1 MVRPLLLEAVSVA
14 GSVGYPLLVVL
25 VMAESAG
32 IPLPG
37 ETALVTAGV
46 AAGAGQLDLPLV
58 IVLAA
63 AAAIVGD
70 NLGYV
75 VARRVGRP
83 AARGRGPVRPLAP
96 RRAGPRR
103 AVLRPPR
110 PQGRLPRSLDPRAAH
125 VGVLAGRLTRMPW
138 TSFLFWNAAGGIT
151 WAVTVGLVGYLVGDS
166 AERVLKT
173 FGIVGFVVGATAIP
187 TAVVA
192 SRRGRRG
199 GTSR

>member
-1 MVRPLLLEAVSVA
+1 LLLEAVSVA

-37 ETALVTAGV
+37 ETALITAGV
-46 AAGAGQLDLPLV
+46 AAGAGHIDIALV

-63 AAAIVGD
+63 VAAIVGD

-83 AARGRGPVRPLAP
+83 LLEGPGPFARS
-96 RRAGPRR
+96 RR
-103 AVLRPPR
+103 AVLDLGEPFFARHGPKAVFL
-110 PQGRLPRSLDPRAAH
+110 GRWILGLRTWASW
-125 VGVLAGRLTRMPW
+125 LAGVTRMPW
-138 TSFLFWNAAGGIT
+138 GSFLFWNAAGGIS
-151 WAVTVGLVGYLVGDS
+151 WAITVGLVGYFVGTS

-173 FGIVGFVVGATAIP
+173 FGVIGFVVAATAVA
-187 TAVVA
+187 TAVGVVHV
-192 SRRGRRG
+192 RRRRA
-199 GTSR
+199 GTPR

>member
-46 AAGAGQLDLPLV
+46 AAGAGHLDLPLV
-58 IVLAA
+58 ILLAA

-83 AARGRGPVRPLAP
+83 LLEG
-96 RRAGPRR
+96 AGPFARSRR
-103 AVLRPPR
+103 TVLELGEPFFARHGPKAVFLGRWILGLRTWA
-110 PQGRLPRSLDPRAAH
+110 SW
-125 VGVLAGRLTRMPW
+125 LAGVTRMPW

-173 FGIVGFVVGATAIP
+173 FGVVGFVVGATAVL
-187 TAVVA
+187 TAIVVV
-192 SRRGRRG
+192 RLRHRRG
-199 GTSR
+199 GGR

>member
-46 AAGAGQLDLPLV
+46 AAGAGHLDLPLV
-58 IVLAA
+58 ILLAA

-75 VARRVGRP
+75 VARRVGAA
-83 AARGRGPVRPLAP
+83 AARGRGPVRPFAP
-96 RRAGPRR
+96 HRA
-103 AVLRPPR
+103 
-110 PQGRLPRSLDPRAAH
+110 
-125 VGVLAGRLTRMPW
+125 
-138 TSFLFWNAAGGIT
+138 
-151 WAVTVGLVGYLVGDS
+151 
-166 AERVLKT
+166 
-173 FGIVGFVVGATAIP
+173 GATASRSSP
-187 TAVVA
+187 ATAPKAVFLGRWILGLRTWA
-192 SRRGRRG
+192 SWLAGVTPRCRGRRSSS
-199 GTSR
+199 GTPPAASPGR

>member
-1 MVRPLLLEAVSVA
+1 LLLEAVSVA

-32 IPLPG
+32 VPLPG

-46 AAGAGQLDLPLV
+46 AAGAGHLDLPVV

-63 AAAIVGD
+63 LAAIVGD
-70 NLGYV
+70 NIGYL

-83 AARGRGPVRPLAP
+83 LLEAPGPFARS
-96 RRAGPRR
+96 RRT
-103 AVLRPPR
+103 
-110 PQGRLPRSLDPRAAH
+110 
-125 VGVLAGRLTRMPW
+125 VLALGEPFFARHGPKAVFLGRWILGLRTWASWLAGVTRMRW

-151 WAVTVGLVGYLVGDS
+151 WAITVALVGYFVGDS

-173 FGIVGFVVGATAIP
+173 FGVVGFAAG
-187 TAVVA
+187 VVA
-192 SRRGRRG
+192 FITALLVLRTRHHRAGSRR
-199 GTSR
+199 